1 MTGRKT
7 LGEVRAELEAALGAG
22 PAGDGEVAESLR
34 RFLAAGSG
42 GQSTPNQALDLTDG
56 ASQVSGSSQP
66 TDAPPASD
74 GKGRHR
80 PGR

>member
-34 RFLAAGSG
+34 RFLAAGRSCVPTTDPASHRNGGTTHVSG
-42 GQSTPNQALDLTDG
+42 GT
-56 ASQVSGSSQP
+56 QP
-66 TDAPPASD
+66 AATPPA
-74 GKGRHR
+74 GEH
-80 PGR
+80 